1 MHKCT
6 IYYLHRGAPGDT
18 KVASGSAIS
27 RLGHSFFTLAGETEI
42 PYHRIL
48 RIEYDGAVV
57 YGGRCV
63 SESQYSPKPGHRKR
77 YIRIA
82 LKTVS

>member
-57 YGGRCV
+57 YGGRCT
-63 SESQYSPKPGHRKR
+63 SESQYSPKPGTPKEIHPNRNE
-77 YIRIA
+77 
-82 LKTVS
+82 TVS